1 MNNLFYELFRPW
13 SYLTIKHEAKNKYDY
28 LIPIILTILT
38 AAPLVVLYL
47 KGGVDFFSKSG
58 LLRDFVSFLSI
69 LPGFFIAAL
78 AAIATFQKNDIDELM
93 PVSAKLSV
101 RMKDGRDVDVELTR
115 RRFLCSLF
123 SFLTAQTLLICIISL
138 ISIHSSNYLS
148 TLFHQAS
155 VLKTIGVVGMLIF
168 LFAFWQLMSSTAIS
182 LYYLGDR
189 LHHPKQSGSEQSGS
203 E

>member
-28 LIPIILTILT
+28 FIPLILTMLT
-38 AAPLVVLYL
+38 AAPLILFYL
-47 KGGVDFFSKSG
+47 KGGIDFYSKSG
-58 LLRDFVSFLSI
+58 LLKDFVSFLSI

-93 PVSAKLSV
+93 PVSAKLSI
-101 RMKDGRDVDVELTR
+101 RMKDGRDVDVDLTR

-123 SFLTAQTLLICIISL
+123 SFLTAQSLLICIASL
-138 ISIHSSNYLS
+138 IVIHSSDYLS
-148 TLFHQAS
+148 IVINQYLISKS
-155 VLKTIGVVGMLIF
+155 VGALGLLIF

-189 LHHPKQSGSEQSGS
+189 LHHPRG
-203 E
+203 